1 VLGGLLVQARDTV
14 TEAMEPW
21 PHESVRV
28 VSARPPSAEEWTALR
43 FAWRVCAHVKSN
55 TVLFAD
61 AGRTRAIGAGQMSRV
76 DAVKVAVMKA
86 CGWRLTPGTRPL
98 AGTVAASDAF
108 FPFRDGLDAVAA
120 AGATAVVH
128 PGGSVKDAE
137 VIAAA
142 DEQGLAM
149 VLTGRRHFRH

>member
-1 VLGGLLVQARDTV
+1 
-14 TEAMEPW
+14 
-21 PHESVRV
+21 
-28 VSARPPSAEEWTALR
+28 
-43 FAWRVCAHVKSN
+43 
-55 TVLFAD
+55 
-61 AGRTRAIGAGQMSRV
+61 MSRV

-86 CGWRLTPGTRPL
+86 SGWAAGASAPL

-128 PGGSVKDAE
+128 PGGSVRDAE

-142 DEQGLAM
+142 DEHGLAM